1 MTKRTE
7 NLTLIHKDRT
17 LIVGVDIA
25 QNAHWARILDGKTS
39 IETGTAFKFKNN
51 IEGFVRLLDKA
62 NQAKERTGAEK
73 IVIAMEPSG
82 HYWKTLAAYLL
93 ASEVTVV
100 LVNPFH
106 VKKQKELD
114 DNSPSKSDR
123 KDALIIAMLAW
134 QGRFSRCYIPEGVW
148 AELRGYTVVRCQQK
162 RKLNAA
168 RNNLVAILDEYFP
181 EYYGV
186 FKEPLGKAS
195 LHVLTHFPFPMDI
208 ARLTEAELAQEL
220 KKATQNRVGEKR
232 ATLLFSKARMSVGV
246 KEGLAAA
253 RLRLSHCLSE
263 ISFYREQL
271 AQTEAAMEDALGRT
285 GIADI
290 LLSIRG
296 IGVVTLASLLGE
308 IGDPNRFENWR
319 QVRKLS
325 GYNLVENSSG
335 KHKGKTGISKRGRPR
350 LRSILYQASLHL
362 VIHNPEFRALHEY
375 FKTRR
380 ENPLKPKQS
389 LTAISCKLLRVLFV
403 LAKKR
408 CPYDPEKVLGA
419 YRQQQLKLAA

>member
-1 MTKRTE
+1 
-7 NLTLIHKDRT
+7 
-17 LIVGVDIA
+17 
-25 QNAHWARILDGKTS
+25 
-39 IETGTAFKFKNN
+39 
-51 IEGFVRLLDKA
+51 
-62 NQAKERTGAEK
+62 
-73 IVIAMEPSG
+73 
-82 HYWKTLAAYLL
+82 
-93 ASEVTVV
+93 
-100 LVNPFH
+100 
-106 VKKQKELD
+106 
-114 DNSPSKSDR
+114 
-123 KDALIIAMLAW
+123 
-134 QGRFSRCYIPEGVW
+134 
-148 AELRGYTVVRCQQK
+148 
-162 RKLNAA
+162 
-168 RNNLVAILDEYFP
+168 
-181 EYYGV
+181 
-186 FKEPLGKAS
+186 
-195 LHVLTHFPFPMDI
+195 
-208 ARLTEAELAQEL
+208 
-220 KKATQNRVGEKR
+220 
-232 ATLLFSKARMSVGV
+232 MSVGV